1 MNDEQSLLNI
11 YNKMISSD
19 EIEKNKSQEKLVSFL
34 EALKKKLEKSVQ
46 LKQTKTRKMFSKFFS
61 TKSSEEKMGV
71 YIYGGVGIGKSML
84 MDLFFNLLDIKGK
97 KRIHFHEFMKQLH
110 QLIKIARENNI
121 RDPIKSV
128 ASEYIKDIQV
138 LCLDE
143 MQITD
148 VADAMIVGRVFE
160 EFLGKKLNIV
170 TTSNRHP
177 NDLYKDGLN
186 RKLFLPFIDII
197 VSSLNVVKLSAD
209 VDYRKIKIAGKKKY
223 FLSTSSQDNSQF
235 NDLISQFNLY
245 RGAGITIQMNS
256 REFRIERFE
265 SGVGLLTF
273 NEICSIPLSA
283 SDYLE
288 IVSHLR
294 LLFLDEIPDLSN
306 GGDDSAKRF
315 INLIDSVYDKEVE
328 ILCRAEV
335 PPEKLYNSGKNT
347 FEFQRTVSR
356 LFEMQSNNWPNRE
369 KTC

>member
-1 MNDEQSLLNI
+1 M
-11 YNKMISSD
+11 
-19 EIEKNKSQEKLVSFL
+19 
-34 EALKKKLEKSVQ
+34 
-46 LKQTKTRKMFSKFFS
+46 
-61 TKSSEEKMGV
+61 
-71 YIYGGVGIGKSML
+71 
-84 MDLFFNLLDIKGK
+84 
-97 KRIHFHEFMKQLH
+97 
-110 QLIKIARENNI
+110 
-121 RDPIKSV
+121 
-128 ASEYIKDIQV
+128 
-138 LCLDE
+138 
-143 MQITD
+143 
-148 VADAMIVGRVFE
+148 
-160 EFLGKKLNIV
+160 
-170 TTSNRHP
+170 
-177 NDLYKDGLN
+177 
-186 RKLFLPFIDII
+186 
-197 VSSLNVVKLSAD
+197 KLSAD

-315 INLIDSVYDKEVE
+315 INLIDSVYDKKVE

-335 PPEKLYNSGKNT
+335 PPEKL
-347 FEFQRTVSR
+347 
-356 LFEMQSNNWPNRE
+356 
-369 KTC
+369 

>member
-11 YNKMISSD
+11 YNKMISSN
-19 EIEKNKSQEKLVSFL
+19 EIEKNKSQEKLVSDL
-34 EALKKKLEKSVQ
+34 EALKKELENSVD
-46 LKQTKTRKMFSKFFS
+46 LKQTTTRKMFSKFFS
-61 TKSSEEKMGV
+61 TKSTKEKTGV

-84 MDLFFNLLDIKGK
+84 MDLFFNLLDIMGK
-97 KRIHFHEFMKQLH
+97 KRIHFHEFMKRLH

-160 EFLGKKLNIV
+160 EFLRKKLIII

-177 NDLYKDGLN
+177 NNLYKDGLN

-223 FLSTSSQDNSQF
+223 FLSTSSQETIQF

-265 SGVGLLTF
+265 SGAGLLTF
-273 NEICSIPLSA
+273 NEVCSIPLSA
-283 SDYLE
+283 IDYLE
-288 IVSHLR
+288 LVSHLR

-335 PPEKLYNSGKNT
+335 PPEKLYTVGKNS

-356 LFEMQSNNWPNRE
+356 LFEMQSNDWPKRE